1 MALDNYEGD
10 ATELLETYGPLSEQF
25 QPPGC
30 ASLHFLRYA
39 DFLMKFIV
47 IGNIS

>member
-25 QPPGC
+25 QHPAVP
-30 ASLHFLRYA
+30 AY
-39 DFLMKFIV
+39 
-47 IGNIS
+47 ISFDMQIFWWNSS